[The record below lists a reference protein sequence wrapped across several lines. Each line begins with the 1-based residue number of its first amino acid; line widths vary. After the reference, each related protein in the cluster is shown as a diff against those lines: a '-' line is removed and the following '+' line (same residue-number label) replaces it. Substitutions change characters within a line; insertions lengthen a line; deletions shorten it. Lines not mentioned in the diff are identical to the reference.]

1 MIRIHNVKVGLGK
14 TNYRKILSQTLNI
27 REKQICEVKL
37 IKQSIDA
44 RRDKVH
50 MICSFDFE
58 VEDEEQVLKQHS
70 QLKKVEP
77 YQYHYYPKNNRRVI
91 IVGSGPAGLFCAY
104 VLSQVGQNVTVIER
118 GQPIEQ
124 RVLDVE
130 NLLQKGQL
138 NPQSNIAFGEG
149 GAGTFSDGKL
159 TTGIKNTRLQY
170 ILETFVK
177 HGAPE
182 DILYLSKAHIG
193 TDYLR
198 KVIVNMRKSMEEKG
212 VQFLF
217 DTQMVDFTYHHE
229 FDVRVVHHGKESF
242 LKADDLVLA
251 IGHSA
256 RDTYEMLYQKG
267 VNLEQKPFAVGVRIE
282 QSQEVINKIQY
293 KKSFSSPHLKAAS
306 YKLAVQT
313 SEGRGVYTF
322 CMCPG
327 GYVVPSMNEEGHLC
341 INGMSYYA
349 RDGKNANS
357 AILVNVKTTDFES
370 DHPLAGIAFQR
381 KLEKKAFELG
391 GGNYCAPVQ
400 LLKDYFN
407 NQLTTQL
414 GAIQPTYQPGIQFAD
429 INKLFPDFINRNLK
443 EGLIMMNEKMKGF
456 IDEHTLIT
464 GIESRSSAPVRIVR
478 NKEYESNIAHLY
490 PIGEGAGYAGGIMS
504 AAVDGIMCAEMILKG
519 DSYGSDRTI
528 KK

>member
-1 MIRIHNVKVGLGK
+1 MIRIHNVKVELGK
-14 TNYRKILSQTLNI
+14 TDYRKILSQVLNI
-27 REKQICEVKL
+27 REKYIHEVKL
-37 IKQSIDA
+37 VKQSIDA
-44 RRDKVH
+44 RRERVH
-50 MICSFDFE
+50 LICSFDFE
-58 VEDEEQVLKQHS
+58 VEQEDVVLKLHP
-70 QLKKVEP
+70 QLTKIEP
-77 YQYHYYPKNNRRVI
+77 YHYHYYPKNDREVV

-104 VLSQVGQNVTVIER
+104 ELAQVGQKVTVIER

-130 NLLQKGQL
+130 HLLKYGSF
-138 NPQSNIAFGEG
+138 NTQSNIAFGEG

-159 TTGIKNTRLQY
+159 TTSIKNHRLQY

-217 DTQMVDFTYHHE
+217 DTQMIDFEYHNH
-229 FDVRVVHHGKESF
+229 FDVQVKSHGKLF
-242 LKADDLVLA
+242 NLKADDLVLA

-267 VNLEQKPFAVGVRIE
+267 IVIEQKAFAVGVRIE
-282 QSQEVINKIQY
+282 QLQDNINKIQY
-293 KKSFSSPHLKAAS
+293 KKSYRSPYLKAAS

-313 SEGRGVYTF
+313 QEKRGVYTF

-327 GYVVPSMNEEGHLC
+327 GVVVPSMNEEGHLC
-341 INGMSYYA
+341 VNGMSYYA

-357 AILVNVKTTDFES
+357 AILVNVKPEDFGS
-370 DHPLAGIAFQR
+370 DHPLAGMMFQ
-381 KLEKKAFELG
+381 KQLEKKAFELG
-391 GGNYCAPVQ
+391 GGHYYAPVQ
-400 LLKDYFN
+400 LVKDYLN
-407 NQLTTQL
+407 NQITTQL
-414 GAIQPTYQPGIQFAD
+414 GNIEPSYQPGYQFA
-429 INKLFPDFINRNLK
+429 NMNELFPEFINRNLK
-443 EGLIMMNEKMKGF
+443 EGLLLMNQKINGF

-464 GIESRSSAPVRIVR
+464 GVESRSSAPLRIVR
-478 NKEYESNIAHLY
+478 DKNYQSLPHLY

-504 AAVDGIMCAEMILKG
+504 AAVDGMMCAEIILKEE
-519 DSYGSDRTI
+519 
-528 KK
+528 